1 MLMHVFDVRSNDFW
15 SNFSTL
21 FESSSGFSNNLP
33 VEGLDRNSTQLQ
45 LKFKEFSFK
54 LMFWLTSF
62 VAPLSR
68 LSLTG
73 NEYLSIQFALANLS
87 HR

>member
-15 SNFSTL
+15 STFSTL

-62 VAPLSR
+62 VAPLSK

-73 NEYLSIQFALANLS
+73 NEFLSKPVAFPNL
-87 HR
+87 

>member
-73 NEYLSIQFALANLS
+73 NEFLSKPIDFPNL
-87 HR
+87 